1 MDGGEQEEQ
10 PQVEVRRS
18 ARRKRTVSAYE
29 EGGRTIVLIPDRFT
43 AAEEAQWV
51 SQMLGRLAAR
61 RHRTPRDDQELQ
73 ERARELSRL
82 HLGGLAKPTS
92 VTWVGNQTTRW
103 GSCTPASGTI
113 RISTRL
119 QQMPSWVLDYVL
131 VHELAHLLAPG
142 HGKDFWALVRSYPRT
157 ERARGYLE
165 GFVHAER
172 GVVSPDDEPSGEGLE
187 DDVEDS

>member
-1 MDGGEQEEQ
+1 M
-10 PQVEVRRS
+10 
-18 ARRKRTVSAYE
+18 
-29 EGGRTIVLIPDRFT
+29 
-43 AAEEAQWV
+43 
-51 SQMLGRLAAR
+51 
-61 RHRTPRDDQELQ
+61 
-73 ERARELSRL
+73 
-82 HLGGLAKPTS
+82 
-92 VTWVGNQTTRW
+92 TWVGNQTTRW

-142 HGKDFWALVRSYPRT
+142 HGKDFWALVRGYPRT

-172 GVVSPDDEPSGEGLE
+172 GVVSPDDEPSGEGSRTTSRTAE
-187 DDVEDS
+187 PAPEPAS